1 MKTKD
6 YFTKFESYLLT
17 EKRVAKNTFD
27 AYRRDLEQFSVFLD
41 TQKLALKKVTP
52 TDLKAYLK
60 YLNKEG
66 IGARSAARKIST
78 LKAFYIY
85 LEDRYEIKNCAEEL
99 ITPRLEQKLPKHLK
113 EKEVEM
119 LLSAAKED
127 DSDAGVRNCTMLY
140 LLYVTGMRISELV
153 HVTVSSVDFSSGFV
167 TVPGKGGKE
176 RMVPLPHHMSEL
188 LKNYLKNVYP
198 QLVTK
203 KNTTLK
209 TDYMFPTFYGG
220 KLKAM
225 SRQMFW
231 IYLKDM
237 GQRAGIKH
245 ELSPHQ
251 LRHSLA
257 THLLKKGAN
266 LRSLQMLLGHEN
278 LTTVQIYTHV
288 ETEHLRK
295 IYDKKHPRS

>member
-1 MKTKD
+1 MKNKD
-6 YFTKFESYLLT
+6 YFTRFESYLLT

-27 AYRRDLEQFSVFLD
+27 AYRRDLEQFSNFLI
-41 TQKLALKKVTP
+41 TKKLTLKKVETK
-52 TDLKAYLK
+52 DLKDFLSH
-60 YLNKEG
+60 LHKEA

-78 LKAFYIY
+78 LKAFYLY
-85 LEDRYEIKNCAEEL
+85 LSEHYDTKNISLEL
-99 ITPRLEQKLPKHLK
+99 ITPRMDKKLPKHLQ
-113 EKEVEM
+113 EKEIEV
-119 LLSAAKED
+119 LLATAKED
-127 DSDAGVRNCTMLY
+127 SSDNGVRNCTMLY

-153 HVTVSSVDFSSGFV
+153 NLTVSSIDFSSGFV

-188 LKNYLKNVYP
+188 LKSYLKTIYP
-198 QLVTK
+198 SLLTK
-203 KNTTLK
+203 KNTILK
-209 TDYMFPTFYGG
+209 TDYLFPTFYAG
-220 KLKAM
+220 KFKPM

-231 IYLKDM
+231 IYLKAVAL
-237 GQRAGIKH
+237 QAGIDKD
-245 ELSPHQ
+245 LSPHQ

-266 LRSLQMLLGHEN
+266 LRSLQMLLGHEQ